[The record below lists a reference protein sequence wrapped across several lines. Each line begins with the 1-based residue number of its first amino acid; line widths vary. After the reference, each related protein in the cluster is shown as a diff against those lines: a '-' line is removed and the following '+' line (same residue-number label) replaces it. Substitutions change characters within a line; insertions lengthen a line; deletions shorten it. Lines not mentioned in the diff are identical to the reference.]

1 MKVKVAVLG
10 SPSLIVMVSGR
21 KATLEEEKNHLDW
34 TPVTVGVP
42 QGSVLGPVLFDIFI
56 NDDIVNSLCQ
66 MNADDT
72 KVC

>member
-1 MKVKVAVLG
+1 MKVKVAFLG

-21 KATLEEEKNHLDW
+21 KATLEEEQNHLDW
-34 TPVTVGVP
+34 MPVTVGVP
-42 QGSVLGPVLFDIFI
+42 QGSVLGPVLFVIFI

-66 MNADDT
+66 VNADDT